1 MIEKEYGTGCI
12 ASQEIEDQAKRH
24 LDCDASK
31 TCDSSYYVGGF
42 HGLDLIAWA
51 METNRA
57 VYMIQMDCKVEV
69 NEPFKAPYAIELKDA
84 SPSEEVTVMVYTGNH
99 FNRDF
104 VVQNRN
110 NQKTTYCAKVGLEDP
125 EQTGQITAKT
135 WNAPMEQLTRTKVEQ
150 FQKAD
155 DAGKIQILENID
167 TGVSYDCTIKITEWN
182 GRFEATVVR
191 LTPV

>member
-1 MIEKEYGTGCI
+1 MASNDPPMKRKIQVNLNRNDSKSAVLPPHISVSELNQRITNNDPDALNQTFTLHKVHVVQIAPGIGT
-12 ASQEIEDQAKRH
+12 
-24 LDCDASK
+24 
-31 TCDSSYYVGGF
+31 
-42 HGLDLIAWA
+42 
-51 METNRA
+51 
-57 VYMIQMDCKVEV
+57 
-69 NEPFKAPYAIELKDA
+69 
-84 SPSEEVTVMVYTGNH
+84 
-99 FNRDF
+99 DF

-110 NQKTTYCAKVGLEDP
+110 NQKITYCAKVGLKNHER
-125 EQTGQITAKT
+125 TGITAKT

-167 TGVSYDCTIKITEWN
+167 TGVSCDSTIKITEWN

>member
-1 MIEKEYGTGCI
+1 MSGYGGGPNQRITNNDPDALNQTFTLHKVHVVQI
-12 ASQEIEDQAKRH
+12 ASGIGTD
-24 LDCDASK
+24 
-31 TCDSSYYVGGF
+31 
-42 HGLDLIAWA
+42 
-51 METNRA
+51 
-57 VYMIQMDCKVEV
+57 
-69 NEPFKAPYAIELKDA
+69 
-84 SPSEEVTVMVYTGNH
+84 
-99 FNRDF
+99 DF

-110 NQKTTYCAKVGLEDP
+110 NQKITYCAKVGLENH
-125 EQTGQITAKT
+125 ERTGITAKT